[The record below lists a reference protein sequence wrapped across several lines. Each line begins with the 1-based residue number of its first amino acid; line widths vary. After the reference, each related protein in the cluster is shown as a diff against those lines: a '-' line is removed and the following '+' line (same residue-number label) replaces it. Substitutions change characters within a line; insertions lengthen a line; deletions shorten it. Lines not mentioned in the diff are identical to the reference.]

1 MAEIIIGYLAYCVL
15 VAIITYIALKIV
27 ELTA

>member
-1 MAEIIIGYLAYCVL
+1 MLEIIIGFLAYCIL
-15 VAIITYIALKIV
+15 TAIITYIALKIV